1 MKEKSPVLGTGQH
14 ELVVVTADNTG
25 HWAGV
30 GLSINV
36 SNITVKNPL
45 TTDMAQIVLVNR
57 LHT

>member
-14 ELVVVTADNTG
+14 ELVVVTADNTC

-36 SNITVKNPL
+36 SNLEIITVKNPL
-45 TTDMAQIVLVNR
+45 TTDMD
-57 LHT
+57 TGSTGE